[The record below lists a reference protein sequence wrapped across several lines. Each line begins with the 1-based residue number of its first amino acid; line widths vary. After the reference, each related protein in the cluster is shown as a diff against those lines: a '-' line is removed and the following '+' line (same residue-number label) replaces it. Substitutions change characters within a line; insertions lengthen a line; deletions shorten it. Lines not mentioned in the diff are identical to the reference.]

1 LQAPVVILPDTLGG
15 GRDNADVRWHV
26 PEEGLPLPLW
36 APNKDHHA
44 PAYTALLAA
53 EKEARA
59 AEEHRLLYVAL
70 TWGGNPPDPSSRV
83 INIDKAQQ
91 AQLALG
97 FERVMGRAPTDAELD
112 AAVTRYVREEV
123 LYREAL
129 RLGLDQDDAV
139 VRQRMVAKMDMT
151 ASAAAELTEP
161 DEATLRAYL
170 KANRSRYAGTRMVSL
185 DQRLYPSEAAARA
198 AILSGADAGAPT
210 SLPPTMTETP
220 MREVEARFGK
230 QFADG
235 LAGLKPSA
243 GWQGPLP
250 SGFGWHIVRL
260 TAQTEAEA
268 DFATLRPRLA
278 NDWRAAQIAQAK
290 ERAYAIL
297 KSAYRVD
304 IAR

>member
-1 LQAPVVILPDTLGG
+1 MTLPAWTREPLVHFLALG
-15 GRDNADVRWHV
+15 A
-26 PEEGLPLPLW
+26 
-36 APNKDHHA
+36 
-44 PAYTALLAA
+44 
-53 EKEARA
+53 
-59 AEEHRLLYVAL
+59 LLYVAL
-70 TWGGNPPDPSSRV
+70 TWGGSPPDPSSRV
-83 INIDKAQQ
+83 INVDKAQQ

-112 AAVTRYVREEV
+112 ERIARYVREEV

-151 ASAAAELTEP
+151 ASAAAELVEP

-170 KANRSRYAGTRMVSL
+170 EANRARYAGTRVVSFA
-185 DQRLYPSEAAARA
+185 QRLYPSEAAARA
-198 AILSGADAGAPT
+198 GIVSGADAGTPT
-210 SLPPTMTETP
+210 SLPPAMTDAP
-220 MREVEARFGK
+220 MHEVEARFGK

-243 GWQGPLP
+243 SWQGPIP

-260 TAQTEAEA
+260 TAQAEA
-268 DFATLRPRLA
+268 AADFNTLRLRLA
-278 NDWRAAQIAQAK
+278 NDWRAEQIARAQD
-290 ERAYAIL
+290 RAYAIL